1 MPSTATPR
9 APGWLM
15 WWSGS
20 GPKASRSVAARL
32 SRALRAGIPRT
43 IPGSDCSVTM
53 ARSAGGTAPV
63 APWLHTAEA
72 KDKVAG
78 FLLTAAPLHQW
89 LDQNVGPNPG

>member
-1 MPSTATPR
+1 VASQALVWGFCSLGPVSSGMLVARVRSPPPPSWSGTAMPSTATPR

-43 IPGSDCSVTM
+43 IPGS
-53 ARSAGGTAPV
+53 
-63 APWLHTAEA
+63 
-72 KDKVAG
+72 
-78 FLLTAAPLHQW
+78 
-89 LDQNVGPNPG
+89 